1 LNRSKGAL
9 EECLCF
15 EYLKNGY
22 VEHGGIE
29 GGDDPSGARINHGD
43 QTIAN
48 ALSWMVSRPSWQGRK
63 KQEQEKPAAPWANV
77 FDLTYRR
84 EFLEEQKRREVDEAW
99 A

>member
-9 EECLCF
+9 EECLSF

-43 QTIAN
+43 QTIAD
-48 ALSWMVSRPSWQGRK
+48 ALSWMVSRPSWEGRK
-63 KQEQEKPAAPWANV
+63 KREQEKPAAPWATLSL
-77 FDLTYRR
+77 DYRR
-84 EFLEEQKRREVDEAW
+84 QLCEREKARAEEDEW
-99 A
+99 